1 MRLSINKK
9 IIPSLLILLTAAL
22 QAAAGPVLRNLEIEV
37 LLRDNGDADIMET
50 RTMSI
55 DNVGTECYIVI
66 GNLEG
71 SKITNFTVTDD
82 EGVEYLNEGR
92 WNVDR
97 TRIEKTR
104 RCGIVTK
111 SYGYEL
117 CWGLGKPGER
127 TYVVRYTVTDLVRDY
142 GETDGFNYM
151 FVTRDMKP
159 SPQEASVTIRAPHLA
174 DGLPKDSVRVWSFG
188 FNGENEIADGEV
200 VSYTTEPMTEKSA
213 MIVMLEL
220 DKGLLHPTM
229 KEKETFEKVKERAF
243 EGSDYKEPAWYK
255 KLWNF
260 LIEEPVVFFGILLG
274 GLAGLLAVWS
284 GIRVSRERKKLLKTI
299 DWYRDIPINGDLVH
313 ARGLYDAFYLT
324 GGINDQDIINAMV
337 LRLIRTGTLTIEDR
351 MVMPTGLKKIMGV
364 EGKVQPCII
373 IKDFNERNR
382 LINAEPIRKL
392 YVMFRLASGDDLVL
406 QPKEL
411 MRWMRSH
418 EDEVMAFVNL
428 LKPSVSIKE
437 AKEEIEDTK
446 KVFGLK
452 KYLQD
457 FTLANERHVSE
468 VALWNDY
475 LVYASLFGIAD
486 QVMADMKQI
495 NPEYLQMN
503 QISRNLTDRRVVPML
518 LTTTSSTA
526 TSIKQSVESRRSGGG
541 GRSSFGGGGGF
552 RGGGSGGGVR

>member
-1 MRLSINKK
+1 
-9 IIPSLLILLTAAL
+9 
-22 QAAAGPVLRNLEIEV
+22 
-37 LLRDNGDADIMET
+37 
-50 RTMSI
+50 MSI

-111 SYGYEL
+111 SNGYEL

-541 GRSSFGGGGGF
+541 GSSSFGGGGGF
-552 RGGGSGGGVR
+552 HGGGSGGGVR

>member
-22 QAAAGPVLRNLEIEV
+22 QAVAGPVLHNLEIEV
-37 LLRDNGDADIMET
+37 SLKDNGDADIVEM
-50 RTMSI
+50 RTMTI
-55 DNVGTECYIVI
+55 DNEGTECYIVI
-66 GNLEG
+66 GNLAG
-71 SKITNFTVTDD
+71 SNITDFRVTD
-82 EGVEYLNEGR
+82 ESGAEYINEGR
-92 WNVDR
+92 WNVNR
-97 TRIEKTR
+97 TRIEKTQ

-111 SYGYEL
+111 SDGYEL
-117 CWGLGKPGER
+117 CWGLGMPGER
-127 TYVVRYTVTDLVRDY
+127 TYIVRYTVTDLVRDY

-151 FVTRDMKP
+151 FVTRNMKP
-159 SPQEASVTIRAPHLA
+159 SPQEASVTIKAPHLA
-174 DGLPKDSVRVWSFG
+174 NGLPKDSVRVWSFG
-188 FNGENEIADGEV
+188 FYGENEIADGEV

-220 DKGLLHPTM
+220 DKGILHPTM
-229 KEKETFEKVKERAF
+229 QEKETFEEVKERAF

-260 LIEEPVVFFGILLG
+260 ITEEPGVFFGLLLG
-274 GLAGLLAVWS
+274 GLLGLWAIWS

-313 ARGLYDAFYLT
+313 ARGLFDAFYLG
-324 GGINDQDIINAMV
+324 GGITDEDMISAMV

-351 MVMPTGLKKIMGV
+351 IVMPTGLRRIMGA

-373 IKDFNERNR
+373 IKEFNERNR
-382 LINAEPIRKL
+382 LINAAPIRKL
-392 YVMFRLASGDDLVL
+392 YDMFRMASGEDLVL
-406 QPKEL
+406 QPREL
-411 MRWMRSH
+411 KKWMGRH
-418 EDEVMAFVNL
+418 EDEVMAFVKL
-428 LKPSVSIKE
+428 LKESVSLKQ
-437 AKEEIEDTK
+437 AKAEIEDTK

-468 VALWNDY
+468 VSLWNDY
-475 LVYASLFGIAD
+475 LVYATLFGIAD

-518 LTTTSSTA
+518 LATTSSTA
-526 TSIKQSVESRRSGGG
+526 TSIKQSVESRNSGGG

-552 RGGGSGGGVR
+552 HGGGSGGGVR

>member
-22 QAAAGPVLRNLEIEV
+22 QAAAGPVLHNLEIEV
-37 LLRDNGDADIMET
+37 SLKDNGDADIVEM
-50 RTMSI
+50 RTMTI
-55 DNVGTECYIVI
+55 DNEGTECYIVI
-66 GNLEG
+66 GNLAG
-71 SKITNFTVTDD
+71 SNITDFRVTD
-82 EGVEYLNEGR
+82 ESGAEYINEGR
-92 WNVDR
+92 WNGNR
-97 TRIEKTR
+97 TRIEKTQ

-111 SYGYEL
+111 SDGYEL
-117 CWGLGKPGER
+117 CWGLGMPGER
-127 TYVVRYTVTDLVRDY
+127 TYIVRYTVTDLVRDY

-151 FVTRDMKP
+151 FVTRNMKP
-159 SPQEASVTIRAPHLA
+159 SPQEASVTIKAPHLA
-174 DGLPKDSVRVWSFG
+174 NGLPKDSVRVWSFG
-188 FNGENEIADGEV
+188 FYGENEIADGEV

-220 DKGLLHPTM
+220 GKGILHPTM
-229 KEKETFEKVKERAF
+229 QEKETFEEVKERAF
-243 EGSDYKEPAWYK
+243 EGSDYKEPAWYQ

-260 LIEEPVVFFGILLG
+260 ITEEPGVFFGLLLG
-274 GLAGLLAVWS
+274 GLLGLWAIWS

-313 ARGLYDAFYLT
+313 ARGLFDAFYLG
-324 GGINDQDIINAMV
+324 GGITDEDMISAMV

-351 MVMPTGLKKIMGV
+351 IVMPTGLRRIMGA

-373 IKDFNERNR
+373 IKEFNERNR
-382 LINAEPIRKL
+382 LINAAPIRKL
-392 YVMFRLASGDDLVL
+392 YDMFRMASGEDLVL
-406 QPKEL
+406 QPREL
-411 MRWMRSH
+411 KKWMGRH
-418 EDEVMAFVNL
+418 EDEVMAFVKL
-428 LKPSVSIKE
+428 LKESVSLKQ
-437 AKEEIEDTK
+437 AKVEIEDTK

-468 VALWNDY
+468 VSLWNDY
-475 LVYASLFGIAD
+475 LVYATLFGIAD

-518 LTTTSSTA
+518 LATTSSTA
-526 TSIKQSVESRRSGGG
+526 TSIKQSVESRNSGGG

-552 RGGGSGGGVR
+552 HGGGSGGGVR

>member
-22 QAAAGPVLRNLEIEV
+22 QAAAGPVLHNLEIEV
-37 LLRDNGDADIMET
+37 SLKDNGDADIVET
-50 RTMSI
+50 RTMTI
-55 DNVGTECYIVI
+55 DNEGTECYIVI
-66 GNLEG
+66 GNLAG
-71 SKITNFTVTDD
+71 SNITDFRVTD
-82 EGVEYLNEGR
+82 ESGAEYINEGR

-97 TRIEKTR
+97 TRIEKAR

-111 SYGYEL
+111 SDGYEL
-117 CWGLGKPGER
+117 CWGLGMPGER
-127 TYVVRYTVTDLVRDY
+127 TYIVRYTVTDLVRDY

-151 FVTRDMKP
+151 FVTRNMKP
-159 SPQEASVTIRAPHLA
+159 SPREASVTFKAPHLA
-174 DGLPKDSVRVWSFG
+174 NGLPKDSVRVWSFG
-188 FNGENEIADGEV
+188 FYGENEIADGEV

-213 MIVMLEL
+213 IIVMLEF
-220 DKGLLHPTM
+220 DKGILHPTM
-229 KEKETFEKVKERAF
+229 KEKETFEEVKERAF
-243 EGSDYKEPAWYK
+243 EGSDYKEPAWYQ

-260 LIEEPVVFFGILLG
+260 ITEEPGVFFGLLLG
-274 GLAGLLAVWS
+274 GLLGLWAIWS
-284 GIRVSRERKKLLKTI
+284 GIRISRERKKLLKTI

-313 ARGLYDAFYLT
+313 ARGLFDAFYMG
-324 GGINDQDIINAMV
+324 GGITDQDIISAMV

-351 MVMPTGLKKIMGV
+351 IVMPTGLKRIMGV

-373 IKDFNERNR
+373 IKEFNERNR

-392 YVMFRLASGDDLVL
+392 YDMFRMASGDDLVL
-406 QPKEL
+406 QPREL
-411 MRWMRSH
+411 KQWMKRH
-418 EDEVMAFVNL
+418 EDEVMAFVKL
-428 LKPSVSIKE
+428 LNESVSLKQ
-437 AKEEIEDTK
+437 AKAEIEDTK

-468 VALWNDY
+468 VSLWNDY
-475 LVYASLFGIAD
+475 LVYATLFGIAD

-503 QISRNLTDRRVVPML
+503 QISRNLTDHRVVPL
-518 LTTTSSTA
+518 LLATTSSTA

-541 GRSSFGGGGGF
+541 GSSSFGGGGGF
-552 RGGGSGGGVR
+552 HGGGSGGGVR

>member
-111 SYGYEL
+111 SNGYEL

-127 TYVVRYTVTDLVRDY
+127 PYVVRYTVTDLVRDY

>member
-111 SYGYEL
+111 SNGYEL

-373 IKDFNERNR
+373 IKNFNERNR

>member
-1 MRLSINKK
+1 
-9 IIPSLLILLTAAL
+9 
-22 QAAAGPVLRNLEIEV
+22 
-37 LLRDNGDADIMET
+37 
-50 RTMSI
+50 
-55 DNVGTECYIVI
+55 
-66 GNLEG
+66 
-71 SKITNFTVTDD
+71 
-82 EGVEYLNEGR
+82 
-92 WNVDR
+92 
-97 TRIEKTR
+97 
-104 RCGIVTK
+104 
-111 SYGYEL
+111 
-117 CWGLGKPGER
+117 
-127 TYVVRYTVTDLVRDY
+127 
-142 GETDGFNYM
+142 
-151 FVTRDMKP
+151 
-159 SPQEASVTIRAPHLA
+159 
-174 DGLPKDSVRVWSFG
+174 
-188 FNGENEIADGEV
+188 
-200 VSYTTEPMTEKSA
+200 
-213 MIVMLEL
+213 
-220 DKGLLHPTM
+220 
-229 KEKETFEKVKERAF
+229 
-243 EGSDYKEPAWYK
+243 
-255 KLWNF
+255 
-260 LIEEPVVFFGILLG
+260 
-274 GLAGLLAVWS
+274 
-284 GIRVSRERKKLLKTI
+284 
-299 DWYRDIPINGDLVH
+299 
-313 ARGLYDAFYLT
+313 
-324 GGINDQDIINAMV
+324 
-337 LRLIRTGTLTIEDR
+337 
-351 MVMPTGLKKIMGV
+351 
-364 EGKVQPCII
+364 
-373 IKDFNERNR
+373 
-382 LINAEPIRKL
+382 
-392 YVMFRLASGDDLVL
+392 MFRQASGDDLVL

>member
-1 MRLSINKK
+1 MHF
-9 IIPSLLILLTAAL
+9 
-22 QAAAGPVLRNLEIEV
+22 Q
-37 LLRDNGDADIMET
+37 
-50 RTMSI
+50 
-55 DNVGTECYIVI
+55 
-66 GNLEG
+66 
-71 SKITNFTVTDD
+71 
-82 EGVEYLNEGR
+82 
-92 WNVDR
+92 
-97 TRIEKTR
+97 
-104 RCGIVTK
+104 
-111 SYGYEL
+111 
-117 CWGLGKPGER
+117 KPHE
-127 TYVVRYTVTDLVRDY
+127 
-142 GETDGFNYM
+142 
-151 FVTRDMKP
+151 
-159 SPQEASVTIRAPHLA
+159 
-174 DGLPKDSVRVWSFG
+174 
-188 FNGENEIADGEV
+188 
-200 VSYTTEPMTEKSA
+200 
-213 MIVMLEL
+213 
-220 DKGLLHPTM
+220 
-229 KEKETFEKVKERAF
+229 
-243 EGSDYKEPAWYK
+243 
-255 KLWNF
+255 
-260 LIEEPVVFFGILLG
+260 
-274 GLAGLLAVWS
+274 
-284 GIRVSRERKKLLKTI
+284 
-299 DWYRDIPINGDLVH
+299 
-313 ARGLYDAFYLT
+313 
-324 GGINDQDIINAMV
+324 DIINAMV

-503 QISRNLTDRRVVPML
+503 QISRNLTDRRVVPVL

>member
-22 QAAAGPVLRNLEIEV
+22 QAAAGPVLHNLEIEV
-37 LLRDNGDADIMET
+37 SLKDNGDADIVEM
-50 RTMSI
+50 RTMTI
-55 DNVGTECYIVI
+55 DNDGTECYIVI
-66 GNLEG
+66 GNLAG
-71 SKITNFTVTDD
+71 SNITDFRVTD
-82 EGVEYLNEGR
+82 ELGAEYINEGK
-92 WNVDR
+92 WNVNR
-97 TRIEKTR
+97 TRIEKTQ

-111 SYGYEL
+111 SDGYEL
-117 CWGLGKPGER
+117 CWGLGMPGER
-127 TYVVRYTVTDLVRDY
+127 TYIVRYTVTDLVRDY

-151 FVTRDMKP
+151 FVTRNMKP
-159 SPQEASVTIRAPHLA
+159 SPQEASVTIKAPHLA
-174 DGLPKDSVRVWSFG
+174 NGLPKDSVRVWSFG
-188 FNGENEIADGEV
+188 FYGENEIADGEV

-220 DKGLLHPTM
+220 DKGILHPTM
-229 KEKETFEKVKERAF
+229 QEKETFEEVKERAF
-243 EGSDYKEPAWYK
+243 EGSDYKEPAWYQ

-260 LIEEPVVFFGILLG
+260 ITEEPGVFFGLLLG
-274 GLAGLLAVWS
+274 GLLGLWAIWS

-313 ARGLYDAFYLT
+313 ARGLFDAFYLG
-324 GGINDQDIINAMV
+324 GGITDEDMISAMV

-351 MVMPTGLKKIMGV
+351 IVMPTGLRRIMGA

-373 IKDFNERNR
+373 IKEFNERNR
-382 LINAEPIRKL
+382 LINAAPIRKL
-392 YVMFRLASGDDLVL
+392 YDMFRMASGEDLVL
-406 QPKEL
+406 QPREL
-411 MRWMRSH
+411 KKWMGRH
-418 EDEVMAFVNL
+418 EDEVMAFVKL
-428 LKPSVSIKE
+428 LKESVSLKQ
-437 AKEEIEDTK
+437 AKAEIEDTK

-468 VALWNDY
+468 VSLWNDY
-475 LVYASLFGIAD
+475 LVYATLFGIAD

-518 LTTTSSTA
+518 LATTSSTA
-526 TSIKQSVESRRSGGG
+526 TSIKQSVESRNSGGG

-552 RGGGSGGGVR
+552 HGGGSGGGVR

>member
-9 IIPSLLILLTAAL
+9 IIPSLLILLAAAL

-82 EGVEYLNEGR
+82 EGEEYLNEGR

-111 SYGYEL
+111 SDGYEL

-127 TYVVRYTVTDLVRDY
+127 TYVVRYTITDLVRDY

-188 FNGENEIADGEV
+188 FNGENEIADGQV

-503 QISRNLTDRRVVPML
+503 QISRNLTDRRVVPVL

>member
-22 QAAAGPVLRNLEIEV
+22 QAAAGPVLHNLEIEV
-37 LLRDNGDADIMET
+37 SLKDNGDADIVEM
-50 RTMSI
+50 RTMTI
-55 DNVGTECYIVI
+55 DNEGTECYIVI
-66 GNLEG
+66 GNLAG
-71 SKITNFTVTDD
+71 SNITDFRVTD
-82 EGVEYLNEGR
+82 ESGAEYINEGR
-92 WNVDR
+92 WNVNR
-97 TRIEKTR
+97 TRIEKTQ

-111 SYGYEL
+111 SDGYEL
-117 CWGLGKPGER
+117 CWGLGMPGER
-127 TYVVRYTVTDLVRDY
+127 TYIVRYTVTDLVRDY

-151 FVTRDMKP
+151 FVTRNMKP
-159 SPQEASVTIRAPHLA
+159 SPQEASVTIKAPHLA
-174 DGLPKDSVRVWSFG
+174 NGLPKDSVRVWSFG
-188 FNGENEIADGEV
+188 FYGENEIADGEV

-220 DKGLLHPTM
+220 DKGIFHPTM
-229 KEKETFEKVKERAF
+229 HEKETFEEVKERAF
-243 EGSDYKEPAWYK
+243 EGSDYKEPAWYQ

-260 LIEEPVVFFGILLG
+260 ITEEPGVFFGLLLG
-274 GLAGLLAVWS
+274 GLLGLWAIWS

-313 ARGLYDAFYLT
+313 ARRLFDAFYLG
-324 GGINDQDIINAMV
+324 GGITDEDMISAMV

-351 MVMPTGLKKIMGV
+351 IVMPTGLRRIMGA

-373 IKDFNERNR
+373 IKEFNERNR
-382 LINAEPIRKL
+382 LINAAPIRKL
-392 YVMFRLASGDDLVL
+392 YDMFRMASGEDLVL
-406 QPKEL
+406 QPREL
-411 MRWMRSH
+411 KKWMGRH
-418 EDEVMAFVNL
+418 EDEVMAFVKL
-428 LKPSVSIKE
+428 LKESVSLKQ
-437 AKEEIEDTK
+437 AKMEIEDTK

-468 VALWNDY
+468 VSLWNDY
-475 LVYASLFGIAD
+475 LVYATLFGIAD

-518 LTTTSSTA
+518 LATTSSTA
-526 TSIKQSVESRRSGGG
+526 TSIKQSVESRNSGGG

-552 RGGGSGGGVR
+552 HGGGSGGGVR

>member
-111 SYGYEL
+111 SNGYEL

-142 GETDGFNYM
+142 GETDVFNYM

-324 GGINDQDIINAMV
+324 GGINEQDIINAMV

>member
-22 QAAAGPVLRNLEIEV
+22 QAAAGPVLHNLEIEV
-37 LLRDNGDADIMET
+37 SLKDNGDADIVEM
-50 RTMSI
+50 RTMTI
-55 DNVGTECYIVI
+55 DNEGTECYIVI
-66 GNLEG
+66 DNLAG
-71 SKITNFTVTDD
+71 SNITDFRVTD
-82 EGVEYLNEGR
+82 ESGAEYINEGR
-92 WNVDR
+92 WNVNR
-97 TRIEKTR
+97 TRIEKTQ
-104 RCGIVTK
+104 RCGIVTQ
-111 SYGYEL
+111 SDGYEL
-117 CWGLGKPGER
+117 CWGLGMPGER
-127 TYVVRYTVTDLVRDY
+127 TYIVRYTVTDLVRDY

-151 FVTRDMKP
+151 FVTRNMKP
-159 SPQEASVTIRAPHLA
+159 SPQEASVTIKAPHLA
-174 DGLPKDSVRVWSFG
+174 NGLPKDSVRVWSFG
-188 FNGENEIADGEV
+188 FYGENEIADGEV

-220 DKGLLHPTM
+220 DKGILHPTM
-229 KEKETFEKVKERAF
+229 QEKETFEEVKERAF
-243 EGSDYKEPAWYK
+243 EGSDYKEPAWYQ

-260 LIEEPVVFFGILLG
+260 ITEEPGVFFGLLLG
-274 GLAGLLAVWS
+274 GLLGLWAIWS

-313 ARGLYDAFYLT
+313 ARGLFDAFYLG
-324 GGINDQDIINAMV
+324 GGITDEDMISAMV

-351 MVMPTGLKKIMGV
+351 IVMPTGLRRIMGA

-373 IKDFNERNR
+373 IKEFNERNR
-382 LINAEPIRKL
+382 LINAAPIRKL
-392 YVMFRLASGDDLVL
+392 YDMFRMASGEDLVL
-406 QPKEL
+406 QPREL
-411 MRWMRSH
+411 KKWMGRH
-418 EDEVMAFVNL
+418 EDEVMAFVKL
-428 LKPSVSIKE
+428 LKESVSLKQ
-437 AKEEIEDTK
+437 AKAEIEDTK

-468 VALWNDY
+468 VSLWNDY
-475 LVYASLFGIAD
+475 LVYATLFGIAD

-518 LTTTSSTA
+518 LATTSSTA
-526 TSIKQSVESRRSGGG
+526 TSIKQSVESRNSGGG

-552 RGGGSGGGVR
+552 HGGGSGGGVR

>member
-22 QAAAGPVLRNLEIEV
+22 QAAAGPVLHNLEIEV
-37 LLRDNGDADIMET
+37 SLKDNGDADIVEM
-50 RTMSI
+50 RTMTI
-55 DNVGTECYIVI
+55 DNEGTECYIVI
-66 GNLEG
+66 GNLAG
-71 SKITNFTVTDD
+71 SNITDFRVTD
-82 EGVEYLNEGR
+82 ESGAEYINEGR
-92 WNVDR
+92 WNVNR
-97 TRIEKTR
+97 TRIEKTQ

-111 SYGYEL
+111 SDGYEL
-117 CWGLGKPGER
+117 CWGLGMPGER
-127 TYVVRYTVTDLVRDY
+127 TYIVRYTVTDLVRDY
-142 GETDGFNYM
+142 SETDGFNYM
-151 FVTRDMKP
+151 FVTRSMKP
-159 SPQEASVTIRAPHLA
+159 SPQEASVTIKAPHLA
-174 DGLPKDSVRVWSFG
+174 NGLPKDSVRVWSFG
-188 FNGENEIADGEV
+188 FYGENEIADGEV

-220 DKGLLHPTM
+220 DKGILHPTM
-229 KEKETFEKVKERAF
+229 HEKETFEEVKERAF
-243 EGSDYKEPAWYK
+243 EGSDYKELAWYQ

-260 LIEEPVVFFGILLG
+260 ITEEPGVFFGLLLG
-274 GLAGLLAVWS
+274 GLLGLWAIWS

-313 ARGLYDAFYLT
+313 ARGLFDAFYLG
-324 GGINDQDIINAMV
+324 GGITDEDMISAMV

-351 MVMPTGLKKIMGV
+351 IVMPTGLRRIMGA

-373 IKDFNERNR
+373 IKEFNERNR
-382 LINAEPIRKL
+382 LINAAPIRKL
-392 YVMFRLASGDDLVL
+392 YDMFRMASGEDLVL
-406 QPKEL
+406 QPREL
-411 MRWMRSH
+411 KKWMGRH
-418 EDEVMAFVNL
+418 EDEVMAFVKL
-428 LKPSVSIKE
+428 LKESVSLKQ
-437 AKEEIEDTK
+437 AKAEIEDTK

-468 VALWNDY
+468 VSLWNDY
-475 LVYASLFGIAD
+475 LVYATLFGIAD

-518 LTTTSSTA
+518 LATTSSTA
-526 TSIKQSVESRRSGGG
+526 TSIKQSVESRNSGGG

-552 RGGGSGGGVR
+552 HGGGSGGGVR

>member
-22 QAAAGPVLRNLEIEV
+22 QAAAGPVLHNLEIEV
-37 LLRDNGDADIMET
+37 SLKDNGDADIVET
-50 RTMSI
+50 RTMTI
-55 DNVGTECYIVI
+55 DNEGTECYIVI
-66 GNLEG
+66 GNLAG
-71 SKITNFTVTDD
+71 SNITDFRVTD
-82 EGVEYLNEGR
+82 ESGAEYINEGR

-97 TRIEKTR
+97 TRIEKTQ

-111 SYGYEL
+111 SDGYEL
-117 CWGLGKPGER
+117 CWGLGMPGER
-127 TYVVRYTVTDLVRDY
+127 TYIVRYTVTDLVRDY

-151 FVTRDMKP
+151 FVTRNMKP
-159 SPQEASVTIRAPHLA
+159 SPREASVTFKAPHLA
-174 DGLPKDSVRVWSFG
+174 NGLPKDSVRVWSFG
-188 FNGENEIADGEV
+188 FYGENEIADGEV

-220 DKGLLHPTM
+220 DKGILHPTM
-229 KEKETFEKVKERAF
+229 QEKETFEEVKERAF
-243 EGSDYKEPAWYK
+243 EGSDYKEPAWYQ

-260 LIEEPVVFFGILLG
+260 ITEEPGVFFGLLLG
-274 GLAGLLAVWS
+274 GLLGLWAIWS

-313 ARGLYDAFYLT
+313 ARGLFDAFYLG
-324 GGINDQDIINAMV
+324 GGITDEDMISAMV

-351 MVMPTGLKKIMGV
+351 IVMPTGLRRIMGA

-373 IKDFNERNR
+373 IKEFNERNR
-382 LINAEPIRKL
+382 LINAAPIRKL
-392 YVMFRLASGDDLVL
+392 YDMFRMASGEDLVL
-406 QPKEL
+406 QPREL
-411 MRWMRSH
+411 KKWMGRH
-418 EDEVMAFVNL
+418 EDEVMAFVKL
-428 LKPSVSIKE
+428 LKESVSLKQ
-437 AKEEIEDTK
+437 AKAEIEDTK

-468 VALWNDY
+468 VSLWNDY
-475 LVYASLFGIAD
+475 LVYATLFGIAD

-518 LTTTSSTA
+518 LATTSSTA
-526 TSIKQSVESRRSGGG
+526 TSIKQSVESRNSGGG

-552 RGGGSGGGVR
+552 HGGGSGGGVR

>member
-111 SYGYEL
+111 SNGYEL

>member
-9 IIPSLLILLTAAL
+9 IIPSLFILLTAAL
-22 QAAAGPVLRNLEIEV
+22 QAAAGPVLHNLEIEV
-37 LLRDNGDADIMET
+37 SLKDNGDADIVEM
-50 RTMSI
+50 RTMTI
-55 DNVGTECYIVI
+55 DNEGTECYIVI
-66 GNLEG
+66 GNLAG
-71 SKITNFTVTDD
+71 SNITDFRVTD
-82 EGVEYLNEGR
+82 ESGAEYINEGK
-92 WNVDR
+92 WNVNR
-97 TRIEKTR
+97 TRIEKAR

-111 SYGYEL
+111 SDGYEL
-117 CWGLGKPGER
+117 CWGLGMPGER
-127 TYVVRYTVTDLVRDY
+127 TYIVRYTVTDLVRDY

-151 FVTRDMKP
+151 FVTRNMKP
-159 SPQEASVTIRAPHLA
+159 SPQEASVTIKAPHLA
-174 DGLPKDSVRVWSFG
+174 NGLPKDSVRVWSFG
-188 FNGENEIADGEV
+188 FYGENEIADGEV

-220 DKGLLHPTM
+220 DKGILHPTM
-229 KEKETFEKVKERAF
+229 HEKETFEEVKERAF
-243 EGSDYKEPAWYK
+243 EGSDYKELAWYQ

-260 LIEEPVVFFGILLG
+260 ITEEPGVFFGLLLG
-274 GLAGLLAVWS
+274 GLLGLWAIWS

-313 ARGLYDAFYLT
+313 ARGLFDAFYLG
-324 GGINDQDIINAMV
+324 GGITDEDMISAMV

-351 MVMPTGLKKIMGV
+351 IVLPTGLRRIMGA

-373 IKDFNERNR
+373 IKEFNERNR
-382 LINAEPIRKL
+382 LINAAPIRKL
-392 YVMFRLASGDDLVL
+392 YDMFRMASGEDLVL
-406 QPKEL
+406 QPREL
-411 MRWMRSH
+411 KKWMGRH
-418 EDEVMAFVNL
+418 EDEVMAFVKL
-428 LKPSVSIKE
+428 LKESVSLKQ
-437 AKEEIEDTK
+437 AKAEIEDTK

-468 VALWNDY
+468 VSLWNDY
-475 LVYASLFGIAD
+475 LVYATLFGIAD

-518 LTTTSSTA
+518 LATTSSTA
-526 TSIKQSVESRRSGGG
+526 TSIKQSVESRNSGGG

-552 RGGGSGGGVR
+552 HGGGSGGGVR

>member
-22 QAAAGPVLRNLEIEV
+22 QAAAGPVLHNLEIEV
-37 LLRDNGDADIMET
+37 SLKDNGDADIVEM
-50 RTMSI
+50 RTMTI
-55 DNVGTECYIVI
+55 DNEGTECYIVI
-66 GNLEG
+66 GNLAG
-71 SKITNFTVTDD
+71 SNITDFRVTD
-82 EGVEYLNEGR
+82 ESGAEYINEGR

-97 TRIEKTR
+97 TRIEKTQ

-111 SYGYEL
+111 NDGYEL
-117 CWGLGKPGER
+117 CWGLGMPGER
-127 TYVVRYTVTDLVRDY
+127 TYIVRYTVTDLVRDY

-151 FVTRDMKP
+151 FVTRNMKP
-159 SPQEASVTIRAPHLA
+159 SPQEASVTIKAPHLA
-174 DGLPKDSVRVWSFG
+174 NGLPKDSVRVWSFG
-188 FNGENEIADGEV
+188 FYGENEIADGEV

-220 DKGLLHPTM
+220 DKGILHPTM
-229 KEKETFEKVKERAF
+229 QEKETFEEVKERAF
-243 EGSDYKEPAWYK
+243 EGSDYKEPAWYQ

-260 LIEEPVVFFGILLG
+260 ITEEPGVFFGLLLG
-274 GLAGLLAVWS
+274 GLLGLWAIWS

-313 ARGLYDAFYLT
+313 ARGLFDAFYLG
-324 GGINDQDIINAMV
+324 GGITDEDMISAMV

-351 MVMPTGLKKIMGV
+351 IVMPTGLRRIMGA

-373 IKDFNERNR
+373 IKEFNERNR
-382 LINAEPIRKL
+382 LINAAPIRKL
-392 YVMFRLASGDDLVL
+392 YDMFRMASGEDLVL
-406 QPKEL
+406 QPREL
-411 MRWMRSH
+411 KKWMGRH
-418 EDEVMAFVNL
+418 EDEVMAFVKL
-428 LKPSVSIKE
+428 LKESVSLKQ
-437 AKEEIEDTK
+437 AKAEIEDTK

-468 VALWNDY
+468 VSLWNDY
-475 LVYASLFGIAD
+475 LVYATLFGIAD

-518 LTTTSSTA
+518 LATTSSTA
-526 TSIKQSVESRRSGGG
+526 TSIKQSVESRNSGGG

-552 RGGGSGGGVR
+552 HGGGSGGGVR